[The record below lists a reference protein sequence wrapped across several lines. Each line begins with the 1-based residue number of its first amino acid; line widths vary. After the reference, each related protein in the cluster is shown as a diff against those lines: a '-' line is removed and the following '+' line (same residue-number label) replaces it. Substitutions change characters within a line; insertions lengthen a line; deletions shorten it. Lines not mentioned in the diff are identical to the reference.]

1 MNLLSAP
8 GSLLIKITPM
18 KSLPCRAIMVHQIM
32 FLSKQVLTTV
42 ADRCCRWSKFLEP
55 IHFKG
60 DLVLQETLPG
70 AKRPLRMASAIPA
83 ILGKYASITAVDLI
97 QWKKLDSRN
106 FYESKGSQIWNYF
119 ILYCSIRRM
128 TVLCMNSGIS
138 DMITI
143 LTSAAFL

>member
-1 MNLLSAP
+1 MQSHYGAP
-8 GSLLIKITPM
+8 DHVLVKTSTDNGRWQMLQMIKVPGA
-18 KSLPCRAIMVHQIM
+18 L
-32 FLSKQVLTTV
+32 
-42 ADRCCRWSKFLEP
+42 

-60 DLVLQETLPG
+60 NLVLQETLPG
-70 AKRPLRMASAIPA
+70 AKRPLHMASAIPA

-128 TVLCMNSGIS
+128 MVLCMNSGIS